1 MAWRTATLQDIAST
15 LNQRELDMF
24 RAHPDF
30 KSDIDPVIVLLRQ
43 VASYVRG
50 VCRRNKTVKM
60 SPEEYSIPESLMGA
74 AMDFA
79 AWKVLKRLPIEVGED
94 RKKAAEDAK
103 ELFKEVAAG
112 EYTPESWYATPEE
125 GSDTDS
131 NLAKPKFSDNARYK
145 ILNSYPQI

>member
-1 MAWRTATLQDIAST
+1 MAWRQATLQDIAST

-30 KSDIDPVIVLLRQ
+30 KTDADPVLDLIRQ
-43 VASYVRG
+43 TASYVRG

-60 SPEEYSIPESLMGA
+60 SPEEYSMPESLIGA
-74 AMDFA
+74 AMDFT
-79 AWKVLKRLPIEVGED
+79 AWKILKRLPIEVGED

-112 EYTPESWYATPEE
+112 EYTPESYFASPSE
-125 GSDTDS
+125 GNDTDS
-131 NLAKPKFSDNARYK
+131 NLATPQFSKSGRYK
-145 ILNSYPQI
+145 ILNMYPQI